1 MYKAC
6 SKCGKIHD
14 SNYIC
19 TKGKIYRGGN
29 ERKLRNTYK
38 WAKKSREIRES
49 AHNLCEVCKDKGV
62 YTYDGLEVHHII
74 KLKENEDGLLDNNNL
89 ICLCTQHHKQAD
101 RGEIDIDYLRRLV
114 EIREQPPA
122 FNDED

>member
-1 MYKAC
+1 MFKAC

-19 TKGKIYRGGN
+19 NKGKIYRGGN

-49 AHNLCEVCKDKGV
+49 AHNLCEVCLDKGV
-62 YTYDGLEVHHII
+62 YTYNGLEVHHII

-114 EIREQPPA
+114 ELREQPPA
-122 FNDED
+122 FNDEA